1 MKYDKTI
8 RHDAQNDP
16 PLPGERVIVLKM
28 DRKNGKVQK
37 GCFSISFDSIAARQK
52 NETSPANDR
61 TCWNQKDVVLWTRL
75 GLPQGTEDPALEME
89 ISELQHTI
97 DIMQKQ
103 MLYYSGRTLD
113 NILQNL
119 RMILETKVKRYKETK
134 DIQTK

>member
-1 MKYDKTI
+1 MEYDKTI
-8 RHDAQNDP
+8 WHDAQNDP
-16 PLPGERVIVLKM
+16 PQPGERVIVLKM
-28 DRKNGKVQK
+28 DRKNGRIQK
-37 GCFSISFDSIAARQK
+37 GCFSISIGSVATRQE
-52 NETSPANDR
+52 NENSPDNR
-61 TCWNQKDVVLWTRL
+61 VCGNKKDVVLWTRL

-119 RMILETKVKRYKETK
+119 RMILDAKVKRYKETK
-134 DIQTK
+134 YKQTT